1 MELSYIPNG
10 HNTPAHQPM
19 PCMGSR
25 NLQMRVPPFSRR
37 QEELWYHSKLHTPS
51 YIGTHRGSYGDA
63 IKARLLKFPR
73 AKGPNHQDKG
83 HSPPTICGAARNSLV
98 A

>member
-63 IKARLLKFPR
+63 IKARLLKFSR
-73 AKGPNHQDKG
+73 EVGPNHQDKG
-83 HSPPTICGAARNSLV
+83 PLTADYLRART
-98 A
+98 